1 MNAPVKACFPYINGR
16 AWQSEGQPEYE
27 VTNPYNGQLLA
38 RARLATRADIHAA
51 LDSAH
56 EAQKSW
62 GKTLA
67 DEREAVLLKAAEIV
81 ARRRS
86 DIAKVLIEEGGN
98 VFGKAMY
105 ECDYIISAFR
115 IAAGQ
120 AREVCGQTLPANA
133 PNRLSMTLRQ
143 PLGVVVGIGPFNAPL
158 LLNGK
163 KLAPALAAGNSF
175 ILKPS
180 PYTPLAA
187 LLFAEIFEEA
197 GLPPGVLNVIPTTDE
212 AVGDTLFSDPRVK
225 LVTFTGSAKT
235 GQMLAA
241 LAGQHQK
248 RIVLELGG
256 KSPIVVLADADLDY
270 AVRSAAF
277 GIYFNQGQVCM
288 ANSRI
293 IVETPIYAAFC
304 KAFVEKVRQIP
315 VGDPARPQTAV
326 GPLIHPRQVEVIRAH
341 IADAVSKG
349 ATLLAGGDVQAGS
362 QCVFEPSV
370 LTGVKPGMVVYNE
383 ESFGPLAA
391 IYEAR
396 DYEHAVE
403 LANDTSY
410 GLSSGIVTKD
420 LQKAFDFALRVEAGS
435 VHINDNAF
443 DDDPNAPFGGF
454 KGSGYGK
461 ENGRWSVAD
470 MTELK
475 WVTVQ
480 LGERPLPF

>member
-1 MNAPVKACFPYINGR
+1 MNQNATLKTYYPYINGR
-16 AWQSEGQPEYE
+16 PWESEGQPEQD
-27 VTNPYNGQLLA
+27 VVNPYTGETIA
-38 RARLATRADIHAA
+38 RARLATAADIQAA
-51 LDSAH
+51 LDSAE
-56 EAQKSW
+56 EAVKPW

-67 DEREAVLLKAAEIV
+67 SEREAILCRAADIV
-81 ARRRS
+81 ERRRME
-86 DIAKVLIEEGGN
+86 IAKILIEEGGN
-98 VFGKAMY
+98 VFGKAMF
-105 ECDYIISAFR
+105 ECDYMISTFR

-120 AREVCGQTLPANA
+120 ARDVRGETMPSDA
-133 PNRLSMTLRQ
+133 PNRISMSIRQ

-180 PYTPLAA
+180 PYTPLTA
-187 LLFAEIFEEA
+187 LLFAEILEEA
-197 GLPPGVLNVIPTTDE
+197 GLPPGVLSVLPTTDE

-225 LVTFTGSAKT
+225 LVTFTGSAKV
-235 GQMLAA
+235 GRMLAE
-241 LAGQHQK
+241 LAGRHSK

-256 KSPIVVLADADLDY
+256 KSPVVILADADLDY

-277 GIYFNQGQVCM
+277 GIFFNQGQVCM

-293 IVETPIYAAFC
+293 IVEAPIYEAFC
-304 KAFVEKVRQIP
+304 QAFTEKVRNVP
-315 VGDPARPQTAV
+315 HGDPAQPATAV
-326 GPLIHPRQVEVIRAH
+326 GPLIHPRQAAFIRGH
-341 IADAVSKG
+341 IDDALAKG
-349 ATLLAGGDVQAGS
+349 ARLLTGGNCHGN
-362 QCVFEPSV
+362 VFEPSV
-370 LTGVKPGMVVYNE
+370 LAGVTPEMEVYNE

-391 IYEAR
+391 VYEAR

-410 GLSSGIVTKD
+410 GLSSGILTND

-454 KGSGYGK
+454 KDSGYGK
-461 ENGRWSVAD
+461 ENGRYSVAD

-480 LGERPLPF
+480 LGERQLPF

>member
-1 MNAPVKACFPYINGR
+1 MSADVKTYYPYINGR
-16 AWQSEGQPEYE
+16 AWKSDGQPLHE
-27 VTNPYNGQLLA
+27 VKNPFTGKVFA
-38 RARLATRADIHAA
+38 RAHLATAADIDAA
-51 LDSAH
+51 LACAQ

-67 DEREAVLLKAAEIV
+67 SEREAVLLKAADIV
-81 ARRRS
+81 ERRRME
-86 DIAKVLIEEGGN
+86 IAKVLIEEGGN
-98 VFGKAMY
+98 VFGKAMF
-105 ECDYIISAFR
+105 ECDYIISTFR

-120 AREVCGQTLPANA
+120 ARDVRGETMPADA
-133 PNRLSMTLRQ
+133 PNRISMTIRQ

-180 PYTPLAA
+180 PYTPVAA
-187 LLFAEIFEEA
+187 LLFAEILEEA

-212 AVGDTLFSDPRVK
+212 AVGETLFSDPRVK
-225 LVTFTGSAKT
+225 LITFTGSAKV
-235 GQMLAA
+235 GRILSG
-241 LAGQHQK
+241 LAGRYQK

-256 KSPIVVLADADLDY
+256 KSPLVVLADADLDY

-277 GIYFNQGQVCM
+277 GIFFNQGQVCM

-293 IVETPIYAAFC
+293 IVEAPIYEAFC
-304 KAFVEKVRQIP
+304 KAFAEKVKQVP
-315 VGDPARPQTAV
+315 FGDPAQPTTAV
-326 GPLIHPRQVEVIRAH
+326 GPLIDQRQAKFIRGH
-341 IADAVSKG
+341 IDDAVSKG
-349 ATLLAGGDVQAGS
+349 AKLLTGGETHGGVL
-362 QCVFEPSV
+362 EPSV
-370 LTGVKPGMVVYNE
+370 LVGVKPGMEVYNE

-391 IYEAR
+391 VYEAR

-410 GLSSGIVTKD
+410 GLSSGIVTND
-420 LQKAFDFALRVEAGS
+420 LQKAFDFALRIEAGS

-454 KGSGYGK
+454 KDSGYGK
-461 ENGRWSVAD
+461 ENGRYSVAD

-480 LGERPLPF
+480 LGERQLPF

>member
-1 MNAPVKACFPYINGR
+1 MADAASVKTYYPYINGR
-16 AWQSEGQPEYE
+16 AWESEGQPEQE
-27 VTNPYNGQLLA
+27 VVNPFNGEVIA
-38 RARLATRADIHAA
+38 KARLATADDIQAA
-51 LDSAH
+51 LASAH
-56 EAQKSW
+56 EAQKAW

-67 DEREAVLLKAAEIV
+67 SEREAVLLKAADIIE
-81 ARRRS
+81 RRRME
-86 DIAKVLIEEGGN
+86 IAKVLIDEGGN
-98 VFGKAMY
+98 VFGKAMF
-105 ECDYIISAFR
+105 ECDYMISTFR

-120 AREVCGQTLPANA
+120 ARDVRGETMPADA
-133 PNRLSMTLRQ
+133 PNRISMTIRQ

-180 PYTPLAA
+180 PYTPLTA
-187 LLFAEIFEEA
+187 LLFAEILEEA

-212 AVGDTLFSDPRVK
+212 AVGETLFSDPRVK
-225 LVTFTGSAKT
+225 LITFTGSAKVGRILST
-235 GQMLAA
+235 
-241 LAGQHQK
+241 LAGRYQK

-256 KSPIVVLADADLDY
+256 KSPIVILADADLDY
-270 AVRSAAF
+270 AVSSAAF
-277 GIYFNQGQVCM
+277 GIFFNQGQVCM

-293 IVETPIYAAFC
+293 IVEAPIYDAFC
-304 KAFVEKVRQIP
+304 KAFVEKVRQVP
-315 VGDPARPQTAV
+315 FGDPAQPTTAV
-326 GPLIHPRQVEVIRAH
+326 GPLIHPRQATFIRGH
-341 IADAVSKG
+341 IDDAVGKG
-349 ATLLAGGDVQAGS
+349 AKLLTGGQVTGG
-362 QCVFEPSV
+362 VFEPSV
-370 LTGVKPGMVVYNE
+370 LADVQPGMEVYNE

-391 IYEAR
+391 VYKAR

-410 GLSSGIVTKD
+410 GLSSGIVTND

-454 KGSGYGK
+454 KDSGYGK
-461 ENGRWSVAD
+461 ENGRYSVAD

-480 LGERPLPF
+480 LGQRQLPF